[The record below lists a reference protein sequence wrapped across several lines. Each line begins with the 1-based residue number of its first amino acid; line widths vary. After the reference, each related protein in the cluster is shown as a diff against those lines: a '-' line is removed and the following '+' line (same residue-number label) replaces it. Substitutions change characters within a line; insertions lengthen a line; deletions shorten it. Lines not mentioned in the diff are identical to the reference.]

1 MASLALFVVVAYLM
15 RRGRARRGGQLAPL
29 MLPAAAAAAVAVAI
43 LATGCER
50 FHTGGG
56 RFVYCADDVD
66 PVGLPAYR
74 TAGWLAIFAV
84 VAAVTAVWA
93 SVCRSRREAPLP
105 PRLSPSS
112 PSSAS
117 DGDDKVARC
126 LAAALKHVSQLEGVS
141 SAGWDHARSVMV
153 AFSQSTISAGG
164 ADWLLRNANYSE
176 LDPSHL
182 SEHQRRLILRSVVEV
197 AAADNKVTND
207 EHGALNQITQLM
219 WGCTPNDAQ
228 TILAPLLDV
237 IYSRTDPDKAD
248 ALTVLG
254 LVSDA
259 DAAQIRT
266 AHRQLIQRHHPDL
279 AEPDARTSANR
290 RSAEIN
296 AAYDY
301 LLGIAV

>member
-1 MASLALFVVVAYLM
+1 MVATQSATIGKHCVVGAAMLK
-15 RRGRARRGGQLAPL
+15 LAPL
-29 MLPAAAAAAVAVAI
+29 MIAAAAAIVAADI
-43 LATGCER
+43 LVTGCER
-50 FHTGGG
+50 VHTGGTRIIYG
-56 RFVYCADDVD
+56 CADIGAA
-66 PVGLPAYR
+66 GLPASH
-74 TAGWLAIFAV
+74 TVGWLTLF
-84 VAAVTAVWA
+84 AAVTAATAGWA
-93 SVCRSRREAPLP
+93 AVRRSRREAPP
-105 PRLSPSS
+105 PPQLSPS
-112 PSSAS
+112 PA
-117 DGDDKVARC
+117 GDEDDHVARC
-126 LAAALKHVSQLEGVS
+126 LAAALKHVSRLEGVS
-141 SAGWDHARSVMV
+141 SAGWDHARSVMI

-164 ADWLLRNANYSE
+164 ADWLLRNAHYSE
-176 LDPSHL
+176 LNPSHL

-237 IYSRTDPDKAD
+237 IYSRTDLDKAD

-254 LVSDA
+254 LASDA

-266 AHRQLIQRHHPDL
+266 AYRQLIQRHHPDL
-279 AEPDARTSANR
+279 AEPDARASANR

-301 LLGIAV
+301 LLGIVV